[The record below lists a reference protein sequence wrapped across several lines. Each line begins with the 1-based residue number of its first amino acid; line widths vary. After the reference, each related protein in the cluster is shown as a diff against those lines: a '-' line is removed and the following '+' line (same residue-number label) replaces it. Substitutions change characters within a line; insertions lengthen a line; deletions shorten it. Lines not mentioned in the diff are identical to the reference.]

1 MFFLFLLIIS
11 QSIGTPRPFERYL
24 DAPVLTSVSGTVP
37 PGLFITWK
45 GVSQRADDPVLGFK
59 IKLWILKQETNIEYE
74 LLNAEEYPGYIHN
87 IKPSK
92 SFRINETLG
101 IPWKEFIVER
111 EAEYIEYLHIQNLD
125 YNVVYEVRV
134 LAYKIDQEGPMSE
147 PIRIKLVKVG
157 ENLGHTIKKTSKA
170 QNTSKYV
177 VPKATV
183 KALQP
188 NGFRIYI
195 PGDDRIK
202 MFHIE
207 ANFYSHN
214 GTFYKSIRE
223 FSVEETNGYWMY
235 EDLETPLRVGD
246 TVVYYIF
253 VAFKRGVTDIFH
265 WLLKVPGYTGQG
277 RYKITEKDVVHKNDL
292 LEPSPDVYNTCK
304 RTATEIFKG
313 KACSD
318 KTIFEDN
325 FDTFR
330 NDLWQIEQYI
340 PHDDP
345 YHPFVAYQNKPSNP
359 TVFVEDGLLVI
370 KPRLP
375 GNITEFSDG
384 SFLYEKSHLGDECT
398 NKICADQPGI
408 FPAVLSG
415 KLKAKV
421 AFTYGIVEIR
431 AKMPIGDWLYPE
443 IQLESLTKKYGNANY
458 SSGVLKIA
466 SVNSIEQYVD
476 GEMWY
481 RFRPGRRGLRSWLP
495 LNCRK
500 NWFELLGTGGKMA
513 PFDHHF
519 SLTLGVAVGGMIFPD
534 NITGTV
540 GVKPWRN
547 KERRALQK
555 FWKDLPN
562 WYQTWTQP
570 LLIDYVKISAL

>member
-1 MFFLFLLIIS
+1 MFRLTISVLF
-11 QSIGTPRPFERYL
+11 
-24 DAPVLTSVSGTVP
+24 VLYVTS
-37 PGLFITWK
+37 
-45 GVSQRADDPVLGFK
+45 
-59 IKLWILKQETNIEYE
+59 
-74 LLNAEEYPGYIHN
+74 
-87 IKPSK
+87 
-92 SFRINETLG
+92 
-101 IPWKEFIVER
+101 
-111 EAEYIEYLHIQNLD
+111 
-125 YNVVYEVRV
+125 
-134 LAYKIDQEGPMSE
+134 
-147 PIRIKLVKVG
+147 
-157 ENLGHTIKKTSKA
+157 A

-177 VPKATV
+177 VPKVTV

-277 RYKITEKDVVHKNDL
+277 RYKITEKDVVHKKDL

-318 KTIFEDN
+318 KTIFEDH

-330 NDLWQIEQYI
+330 KDLWQIEQYI

-345 YHPFVAYQNKPSNP
+345 YHPFVTYQNKPSNP

-408 FPAVLSG
+408 FSAVLSG

-466 SVNSIEQYVD
+466 SVFGNEGSNDTYNNKFLGGSPLLNIACLSDHKTTKKISNGTWSDDFHIYSLKWTPDAIEQYVD
-476 GEMWY
+476 GEMWD